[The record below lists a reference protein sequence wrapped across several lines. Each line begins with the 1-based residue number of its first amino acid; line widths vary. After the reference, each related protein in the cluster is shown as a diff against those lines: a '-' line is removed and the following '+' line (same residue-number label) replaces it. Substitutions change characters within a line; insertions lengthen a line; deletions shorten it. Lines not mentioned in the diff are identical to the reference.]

1 MEFDFNIE
9 KILGVSKNGVAF
21 LSGKDQG
28 KFTDKDYKNVCL
40 LLDKIGDLSAKV
52 IIYFLT
58 YLFISFI
65 EKKLGSTITCS
76 NNFELEIFWDRS
88 SYLSSL

>member
-21 LSGKDQG
+21 LSGNDQK
-28 KFTDKDYKNVCL
+28 KFTEKDFKNICF

-52 IIYFLT
+52 TIYFLT
-58 YLFISFI
+58 NLFI
-65 EKKLGSTITCS
+65 EKKLGTTITCS
-76 NNFELEIFWDRS
+76 DNFKFEIFWNRS
-88 SYLSSL
+88 SYLSYM